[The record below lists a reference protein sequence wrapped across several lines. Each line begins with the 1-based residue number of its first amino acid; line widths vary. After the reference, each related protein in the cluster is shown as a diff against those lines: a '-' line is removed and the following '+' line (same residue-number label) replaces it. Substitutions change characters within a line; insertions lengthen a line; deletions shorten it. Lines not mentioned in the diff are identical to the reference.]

1 MFPVGVVVLAL
12 AFLGVASAA
21 ASSLPVIGSD
31 GVCKPLA
38 QISSFLSESKVGSR
52 AGCQTL
58 GIVDLSGA
66 GCKLANSLF
75 KTTFPDS
82 HLGG

>member
-1 MFPVGVVVLAL
+1 MLSRVICLAVGLLV
-12 AFLGVASAA
+12 VASAA
-21 ASSLPVIGSD
+21 SASSLPVIGSD
-31 GVCKPLA
+31 GVCKPQA
-38 QISSFLSESKVGSR
+38 QIASFLSESKVGSR

-75 KTTFPDS
+75 KTAFPDA